1 MRVIIHGS
9 IILGVG
15 LMDVEILP
23 RGVVFETLAVTVVP
37 FVALEDAEGF
47 EDLVREAHLQ
57 A

>member
-23 RGVVFETLAVTVVP
+23 RGVVFKTLAVTVVSP
-37 FVALEDAEGF
+37 WRTPRASRILC
-47 EDLVREAHLQ
+47 VRHIHKRS
-57 A
+57 